1 MKKIFSFAVIL
12 CMLIFCVPLSAACT
26 PETPLHEKI
35 DLTIKNYSNY
45 DGLSIGFQNQTMQ
58 GMSLLSNESEETVNS
73 KLKLLG
79 KHKDGYY
86 EEIQFEE
93 ENDGEIIT
101 TQYNIHAIQD
111 VGPFLFVGYTNY
123 PNVTTLSYKINNSN
137 YGTKYLYLIDKD
149 SGKMF
154 DITGHHINLYT
165 HGMHC
170 YSENALFCTFGDF
183 AGITKLSVKNNLLNI
198 EEFLDTSKLLSFEFP
213 IMTDKFNHLYSTPKS
228 GSNQRFMISSQGQL
242 SQISNAQLG
251 ANNIMYIGNQWIN
264 ENGELTTATFVPENF
279 TNLRHQSTIDANVT
293 LLYQNNNTYYYRKN
307 TENKI
312 IKYTFVND
320 IEYTIEEITMQNH
333 IRGTNG
339 VALGQKLYFLSETSI
354 FYIDIPTGQQT
365 TITSQYFFNKLYL
378 NAENELIFEALD
390 SSLNDV
396 KGIINPDD
404 TIEVGITQ
412 KDFKI
417 YFIAPI
423 N

>member
-1 MKKIFSFAVIL
+1 MKKIFSFAVIFCL
-12 CMLIFCVPLSAACT
+12 LLFCVPLSTACA

-93 ENDGEIIT
+93 EHDGEIIT
-101 TQYNIHAIQD
+101 TQYNIHAVQD
-111 VGPFLFVGYTNY
+111 VGPFLFVGYTNN
-123 PNVTTLSYKINNSN
+123 PIITALSSTINNTYN
-137 YGTKYLYLIDKD
+137 NDYLYLIDKV

-154 DITGHHINLYT
+154 DFTEHKINLSTMGVY
-165 HGMHC
+165 C
-170 YSENALFCTFGDF
+170 ASENTLFALSMSSE
-183 AGITKLSVKNNLLNI
+183 IVLKVYIKNAELCI
-198 EEFLDTSKLLSFEFP
+198 EELFEPSKLLNFQYP
-213 IMTDKFNHLYSTPKS
+213 IITDKYNNLYSTPAS
-228 GSNQRFMISSQGQL
+228 DSNECYMISAQGELKQL
-242 SQISNAQLG
+242 TNAKLA
-251 ANNIMYIGNQWIN
+251 ANNIMYVDNQWIN
-264 ENGELTTATFVPENF
+264 ERGELEEASFVPTNF
-279 TNLRHQSTIDANVT
+279 VNLKTKEFGYAA
-293 LLYQNNNTYYYRKN
+293 NNNFIFKENNVEYYRKTSGN
-307 TENKI
+307 I
-312 IKYTFVND
+312 IKYTFTNN
-320 IEYTIEEITMQNH
+320 IEYNVEEIIIPTSLQQK
-333 IRGTNG
+333 NG
-339 VALGQKLYFLSETSI
+339 LASSKKLYFLDETSI
-354 FYIDIPTGQQT
+354 LYIDVTNGNTT
-365 TITSQYFFNKLYL
+365 TITSHYFFNKLYL